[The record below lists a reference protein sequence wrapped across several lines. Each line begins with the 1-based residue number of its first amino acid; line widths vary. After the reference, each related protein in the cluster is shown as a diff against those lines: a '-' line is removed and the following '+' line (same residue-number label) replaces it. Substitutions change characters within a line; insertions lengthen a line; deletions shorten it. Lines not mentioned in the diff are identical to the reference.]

1 MDPDDEAT
9 VRGLAPGRTL
19 FGRYTLEAVAG
30 RGGMGVVW
38 RAHDGELGET
48 VALKVLPEVVAH
60 DAGAVDEL
68 REETRRARRLRHPNI
83 VSVFDFV
90 RDGTLA
96 AFSMEYVD
104 GATLASQRVEQPGK
118 VFTPEKLAPLVA
130 ELCAALD
137 YAHTQA
143 KVVHRDL
150 KPANLLV
157 NRDGRLKVTDFGIA
171 RSLSDT
177 HTRLTGRA
185 GGTSGTLPY
194 MSPQQLMGAE
204 PTAAD
209 DIYALGATLYE
220 LLTGKPPFHTGDVT
234 LQIREATPQP
244 VNARRATLGI
254 PGVPPAWE
262 QTIQACLAKEPKDRP
277 QGAGQVA
284 ARLGLVAPG
293 AGPVQAVSGAGAAGP
308 PPVIAAVLAP
318 RKSRLPLYASLAAA
332 ALLLAGAGYYFGF
345 YRPAQQRLAAE
356 QDRNRQAAAL
366 RVQQDQQAYAN
377 IMDRIASLPDDAPA
391 AALTDVRKA
400 VQDYLQT
407 APDRFRD
414 EVNKAW
420 NNRSAAWQARAAA
433 SQPGRLV
440 VQTDPPGAM
449 VTLFPSDIRKS
460 SPAVFDGVKP
470 GQVSLRVEKD
480 GYTPQDVPLII
491 KPGVSNQAGP
501 IRLVAAVGSLAITSD
516 PPGIP
521 VVVDGNGRR
530 WTGRTPFS
538 PGDVP
543 SGDYRVTFQRQGWG
557 PQTRM
562 VTVPRGKAGQLAV
575 DLRGAALQFRSEP
588 PGAQVALDRRV
599 LGVAPLQISGVEPR
613 DHLVTAALEGYAN
626 YSRTIRVMRD
636 DVVLIPMTETPM
648 HRMLARLTDARWVH
662 EAQGRSAEL
671 TFGPQGQ
678 ISGEHH
684 VEWSVAEHDSGQV
697 ESYDAATGTLEARFA
712 ASPPHAFYAE
722 QVRIKFLD
730 NNSIAVFW
738 TAEVMGRPRIE
749 HLVFRRAGG
758 Y

>member
-1 MDPDDEAT
+1 MADDTPTRRTNPDDEAT
-9 VRGLAPGRTL
+9 VRGLAPGRTV

-30 RGGMGVVW
+30 RGGMGMVW

-48 VALKVLPEVVAH
+48 VALKILPEVVAH

-143 KVVHRDL
+143 MVVHRDL

-157 NRDGRLKVTDFGIA
+157 NRAGQLKVADFGIA
-171 RSLSDT
+171 RSLADT
-177 HTRLTGRA
+177 HTRLTGRTA
-185 GGTSGTLPY
+185 GTSGTLPY
-194 MSPQQLMGAE
+194 MSPQQLMGAD

-209 DIYALGATLYE
+209 DIYALGATLHE

-234 LQIREATPQP
+234 LQIREVAPPP
-244 VNARRATLGI
+244 VNARLAALGL

-262 QTIQACLAKEPKDRP
+262 RTIQACLAKDPKDRP
-277 QGAGQVA
+277 ASAGEVA
-284 ARLGLVAPG
+284 ARLGLATP
-293 AGPVQAVSGAGAAGP
+293 AASAP
-308 PPVIAAVLAP
+308 PPVAAALP
-318 RKSRLPLYASLAAA
+318 SRKSRLPLYAGLAAA
-332 ALLLAGAGYYFGF
+332 TLLLAAAGYYFGR
-345 YRPAQQRLAAE
+345 YRPAQQRLAV
-356 QDRNRQAAAL
+356 QQAAA
-366 RVQQDQQAYAN
+366 VQAQAQKDQQAYAD
-377 IMDRIASLPDDAPA
+377 IMARIVSLPDNAPPV
-391 AALTDVRKA
+391 ALAGLERT
-400 VQDYLQT
+400 VQDYLRT
-407 APDRFRD
+407 APERFRD
-414 EVNKAW
+414 EVRKAW
-420 NNRSAAWQARAAA
+420 GDRSAAWQAQAAA
-433 SQPGRLV
+433 TRPGTLV
-440 VQTDPPGAM
+440 VTTDPPGAM
-449 VTLFPSDIRKS
+449 VTLYPNEARRI
-460 SPAVFDGVKP
+460 SPAVFEGVKP
-470 GQVSLRVEKD
+470 GPVSMRVEKD
-480 GYTPQDVPLII
+480 GYVPQEVALVV
-491 KPGVSNQAGP
+491 KPGVSNPAGP
-501 IRLVAAVGSLAITSD
+501 IRLVAAVGGLAITSD
-516 PPGIP
+516 PAGIP
-521 VVVDGNGRR
+521 VVVEGNGRH
-530 WTGRTPFS
+530 WQGRTPFS
-538 PGDVP
+538 PADVP
-543 SGDYRVTFQRQGWG
+543 PGDYRVTFQRQGWG
-557 PQTRM
+557 PQTRG
-562 VTVPRGKAGQLAV
+562 VRVDRGKTSQLAV

-613 DHLVTAALEGYAN
+613 EHLVTATLEGYEN
-626 YSRTIRVMRD
+626 FSRNVYVTRD
-636 DVVLIPMTETPM
+636 DVVQIPMTETPM
-648 HRMLARLTDARWVH
+648 QRMLRRLTGARWVH

-678 ISGEHH
+678 ISGEHRL
-684 VEWSVAEHDSGQV
+684 EWNVVEHDSGQV

-712 ASPPHAFYAE
+712 AGPLHAFYAE
-722 QVRIKFLD
+722 EVRIKFLD

-738 TAEVMGRPRIE
+738 TGEVMGRSRIE